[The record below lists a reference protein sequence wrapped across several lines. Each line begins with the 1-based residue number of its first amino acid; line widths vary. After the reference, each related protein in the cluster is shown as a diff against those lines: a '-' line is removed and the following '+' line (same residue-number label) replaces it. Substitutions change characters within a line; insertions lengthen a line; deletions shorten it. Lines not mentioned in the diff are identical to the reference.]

1 MADPTTDRTPPP
13 TENNGVVP
21 LSTTDTRLD
30 RIEAALS
37 VLAARQAAGPPPQG
51 YTPPATDSAVPLS
64 LAVQAAQAA
73 GLLPGAEPP
82 RKRRW
87 IDWPVI
93 REFRLVSRMYFDRR
107 YSPTRAAQ
115 IGVPFLIGLAVLNYL
130 FWRGWLD
137 WTVVSPL
144 CERLTLAV
152 LVVIGYRILAAEM
165 SRYGTVLD
173 YLERSGR

>member
-1 MADPTTDRTPPP
+1 MADPT
-13 TENNGVVP
+13 G
-21 LSTTDTRLD
+21 LRLA

-37 VLAARQAAGPPPQG
+37 LIAARQAVGPPPEG
-51 YTPPATDSAVPLS
+51 YAPPASGPMAPLS

-73 GLLPGAEPP
+73 GYLPGGEQQK
-82 RKRRW
+82 KRRW
-87 IDWPVI
+87 LDWPVI
-93 REFRLVSRMYFDRR
+93 RELRLLSRMYFDRR

-115 IGVPFLIGLAVLNYL
+115 IGVPFLIGLAALNYL

-137 WTVVSPL
+137 WTLVSPV

-152 LVVIGYRILAAEM
+152 ISVVVYRILAAEM
-165 SRYGTVLD
+165 SRYAAVLD